1 MGPITKDLNILQR
14 DKHIFMGYLLSTL
27 VSIKQYL
34 NTKLTEV
41 LYVKP
46 LLNTL
51 LKGIRKK
58 YSSKNSKSSSKN

>member
-1 MGPITKDLNILQR
+1 MGPIAKDLNILQR
-14 DKHIFMGYLLSTL
+14 DKHIFMGYLLSML

-34 NTKLTEV
+34 NPKLTEV

-51 LKGIRKK
+51 LKGIREK